1 MTDLMKEL
9 MAEVARVN
17 KMEVEI
23 ERTVELQNEAVQTQR
38 KAKAQDVALFLQVLC
53 DALIEADAM
62 RDSRRGPF
70 FVLPGVSY
78 KDIDGFNRDVGIIF
92 YTDEIYVGGYYIG
105 SGSCSKLESFCHA
118 ANHFPVTKA
127 MKALIDTW
135 DGEMELRV
143 KEACMKQ
150 IKQTLKNRMEAM
162 QNTLQKSNDEYAKYV
177 R

>member
-17 KMEVEI
+17 KMEVEV
-23 ERTVELQNEAVQTQR
+23 ERTVELQKDAVQAQR
-38 KAKAQDVALFLQVLC
+38 KEKAQDIALSLQTLC

-62 RDSRRGPF
+62 LDSRRHPF

-78 KDIDGFNRDVGIIF
+78 KEPDGFIRDVGIIF
-92 YTDEIYVGGYYIG
+92 YTDAIYVGGYYRG
-105 SGSCSKLESFCHA
+105 TGSCSKVESFYHA
-118 ANHFPVTKA
+118 VNHFPVTKA
-127 MKALIDTW
+127 MKAMIDAW

-143 KEACMKQ
+143 EEACMKQ

>member
-9 MAEVARVN
+9 MEEVARVN
-17 KMEVEI
+17 KMEVEV
-23 ERTVELQNEAVQTQR
+23 ERAVELQQDAVQEQR
-38 KAKAQDVALFLQVLC
+38 KAKAQDVALSLQTLC

-62 RDSRRGPF
+62 RDSRRCPF

-78 KDIDGFNRDVGIIF
+78 KESDGYNRYVGIIF
-92 YTDEIYVGGYYIG
+92 KTDCIQVGKYYPG
-105 SGSCSKLESFCHA
+105 SGDCNPTESFYHA
-118 ANHFPVTKA
+118 VNRFPVTQA
-127 MKALIDTW
+127 MKALIDAW
-135 DGEMELRV
+135 DSEMELRV
-143 KEACMKQ
+143 EEACMKQ

>member
-17 KMEVEI
+17 KMKVEV
-23 ERTVELQNEAVQTQR
+23 ERTVELQNDAVQAQR
-38 KAKAQDVALFLQVLC
+38 KEKAQDIALSLQTLC

-62 RDSRRGPF
+62 RGTF
-70 FVLPGVSY
+70 FILPGVSY
-78 KDIDGFNRDVGIIF
+78 KEPDGYNRYVGIVF
-92 YTDEIYVGGYYIG
+92 KTDGIHVGKYYPG
-105 SGSCSKLESFCHA
+105 SGDCPLVESFSHA
-118 ANHFPVTKA
+118 VNHLPVTKA
-127 MKALIDTW
+127 MKALIDAW
-135 DGEMELRV
+135 DNEMELRV
-143 KEACMKQ
+143 EEACMKQ